1 MEGLV
6 TDIST
11 KKLCELQKLH
21 IEEKYIDNFR
31 WQTITERNSFVL
43 NMVNDLSAKQMKIV
57 YSFASMIEDFSNP
70 KPLEMNIRDL
80 LSVLGLT
87 HGGEN
92 RKRLKDELLDL
103 RSKSFWVNTVMD
115 DNKKAESAVGIVD
128 KVDVTSTDCY
138 LTFSSYMYEQL
149 GFENG
154 DYYTPLLGTILAL
167 KQKYIMSLYRF
178 LAAEAYKGSTS
189 ISIDELRRITE
200 CTNKFLND
208 REFTRSVVKN
218 GVDKI
223 NQFGDISVTF
233 KKFKKSGKTA
243 GYTFF
248 IMGKTRYESML
259 AMLAAKCEIE
269 GRHITIEDYLND
281 LSKKHQLEE
290 LGAVFGEKKSSE
302 N

>member
-1 MEGLV
+1 
-6 TDIST
+6 
-11 KKLCELQKLH
+11 
-21 IEEKYIDNFR
+21 
-31 WQTITERNSFVL
+31 
-43 NMVNDLSAKQMKIV
+43 
-57 YSFASMIEDFSNP
+57 
-70 KPLEMNIRDL
+70 MNIRDL

-200 CTNKFLND
+200 CTNKFLAAMYAPLITSLNFVD
-208 REFTRSVVKN
+208 PSSSMPPQTSSNMFVLTR
-218 GVDKI
+218 
-223 NQFGDISVTF
+223 T
-233 KKFKKSGKTA
+233 
-243 GYTFF
+243 
-248 IMGKTRYESML
+248 
-259 AMLAAKCEIE
+259 
-269 GRHITIEDYLND
+269 
-281 LSKKHQLEE
+281 
-290 LGAVFGEKKSSE
+290 
-302 N
+302 